1 MLDRAMPELSTQSG
15 LKTLVVGLGKT
26 GLSCARYLAARG
38 VAVAVT
44 DSRVHPPGL
53 AALRDELP
61 DVAVFLGGFSEEALN
76 GANQLVVS
84 PGVAPGA
91 GFVAAART
99 RGLPVLSDIEIFARA
114 VDTPMAAIT
123 GSNGKSTVTALLGHM
138 AETAGRCVRIG
149 GNFGTPALD
158 LLPVAGVE
166 LIVLELSSFQLELTD
181 SLAPA
186 AATVLNVTPDHLDRH
201 ADMDAYAAAKAR
213 IFHRAEVAVINR
225 DDARIVA
232 MPAPGQTVVSFG
244 LNSPPTAA
252 DFGVREHRG
261 EVWLARGRERILP
274 AAAVGIRGGHNL
286 ANALAAL
293 ALGTAL
299 DLDAAAMAEA
309 LGKFRGLPHRMARV
323 ADINGVRWYDDSK
336 ATNVGATVA
345 AVQGLTG
352 PLVVIAGGD
361 GKNADFAPLAA
372 AFKGKVR
379 ATVLLGKDAAR
390 LAGAL
395 EGCVSCLDVAT
406 MEAAVAAAERLA
418 RPGDTVLLSPAC
430 SSLDMFEN
438 FEARGRAFATAVRAL
453 ADGG

>member
-1 MLDRAMPELSTQSG
+1 MPEVMTKTR
-15 LKTLVVGLGKT
+15 LKTLIVGLGKT
-26 GLSCARYLAARG
+26 GLACARYLAARG

-91 GFVAAART
+91 GFVAAARA
-99 RGLPVLSDIEIFARA
+99 RGLPILSDIEIFARA
-114 VDTPMAAIT
+114 VETPVAAIT

-138 AETAGRCVRIG
+138 AETAGRRVRIG

-158 LLPVAGVE
+158 LLPAAGIE

-186 AATVLNVTPDHLDRH
+186 VATVLNVTPDHLDRH
-201 ADMDAYAAAKAR
+201 GDIDAYAAAKAR
-213 IFHRAEVAVINR
+213 IFHRADVAVVNR
-225 DDARIVA
+225 DDARVAA
-232 MPAPGQTVVSFG
+232 MPAPGQAVVSFG
-244 LNSPPTAA
+244 LDSPPSGA

-261 EVWLARGRERILP
+261 EAWLARGRKRILP
-274 AAAVGIRGGHNL
+274 TDAVGIRGGHNL

-299 DLDAAAMAEA
+299 DLDSTAMADA
-309 LGKFRGLPHRMARV
+309 LGNFRGLPHRMARV

-345 AVQGLTG
+345 AVQGLAG

-379 ATVLLGKDAAR
+379 AAVLLGKDAAR

-395 EGCVSCLDVAT
+395 DGYVPCLDVAT
-406 MEAAVAAAERLA
+406 MEAAVAAAEHLA

-438 FEARGRAFATAVRAL
+438 FEARGWAFATAVKRL
-453 ADGG
+453 ANG